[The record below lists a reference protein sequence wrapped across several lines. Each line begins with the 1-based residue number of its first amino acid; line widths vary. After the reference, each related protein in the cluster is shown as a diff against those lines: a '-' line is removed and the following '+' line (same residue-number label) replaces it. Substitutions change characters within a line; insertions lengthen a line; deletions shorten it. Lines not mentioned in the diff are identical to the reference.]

1 MFGKNLTFY
10 RLKENL
16 DKKAL
21 ANLVGLTTQAISN
34 YELGKRIPDMETI
47 QKLAVALHVKTTDFL
62 VVRNENLEFQHAEF
76 RKQSKFSLKKQNL
89 IKSIVEEY
97 CSRFFDIVEFLG
109 GDVLPNPPK
118 IHTLQLAAT
127 EEESAIALRR
137 HLNLATVGPVLNL
150 VGLLENQGI
159 LVLFHEMA
167 DSTFCGMN
175 GTVNGRPYI
184 IINRTMNNARV
195 RTTLLHELAHLMF
208 VWPDTMP
215 DSGGREKL
223 ATSIAGAFLL
233 PAIDTRRELGLKRKR
248 ISNDMSAICDEY
260 GVSMYLLAKR
270 ARICNIISAT
280 AEKSFYIKA
289 NSMGWRTAEPE
300 RGPRENSSLFEQLV
314 CRAVC
319 EDEISLQKGVEL
331 LQIPVSDLMR
341 RCNFSGGDVA

>member
-10 RLKENL
+10 RLKQNL

-34 YELGKRIPDMETI
+34 YELGKRMPDMDTI
-47 QKLAVALHVKTTDFL
+47 QKLAAALHVKTTDFL
-62 VVRNENLEFQHAEF
+62 IVRNENLEFQHAEF
-76 RKQSKFSLKKQNL
+76 RKQSKFSLKKQSL

-137 HLNLATVGPVLNL
+137 HLNLATEGPVLNL

-159 LVLFHEMA
+159 LVLLHEMA
-167 DSTFCGMN
+167 DSTFSGMN

-184 IINRTMNNARV
+184 IINRTMNNARM

-208 VWPDTMP
+208 VWPATMS
-215 DSGGREKL
+215 DNEREKL
-223 ATSIAGAFLL
+223 ATAIAGAFLL
-233 PAIDTRRELGLKRKR
+233 PAVDARRELGLKRKR

-260 GVSMYLLAKR
+260 GVSMYLLTKR
-270 ARICNIISAT
+270 ARICNIISEN
-280 AEKSFYIKA
+280 AEKAFYIKA
-289 NSMGWRTAEPE
+289 NSMGWRAAEPE
-300 RGPRENSSLFEQLV
+300 RGARENSSLFEQLV
-314 CRAVC
+314 CRAVS
-319 EDEISLQKGVEL
+319 EDQISLQKGVEL
-331 LQIPVSDLMR
+331 LQIPIADLIR